1 MAIKKKPDT
10 KNEDINKLFLQEVG
24 LDVTDDGHIVDQDN
38 FNTIQIKKTDTV
50 FKGYGQLHRG
60 SIELDPAKNSKH
72 AKILFDYYVNKLADN
87 DEIEAFSSYNSYIT
101 NETTAKGI
109 IECKSH
115 DNEIMKSG
123 EYVNE
128 SLRYLDTIMQLN
140 GDPSPDISKYDRTK
154 EEFDKIRRTEERARR
169 AEAKRRAEAR
179 KPKYEPGSEEQ
190 RQAQLAAIRRNIA
203 RSHSK

>member
-24 LDVTDDGHIVDQDN
+24 LDVTDDGHIVDQDT

-50 FKGYGQLHRG
+50 FKGYGEQHKG

-101 NETTAKGI
+101 DEEKAKGV
-109 IECKSH
+109 IECKSS

-154 EEFDKIRRTEERARR
+154 EEFDKIRKSEERARR
-169 AEAKRRAEAR
+169 AEAKKRAEAR
-179 KPKYEPGSEEQ
+179 RPRYEPGSEEQ
-190 RQAQLAAIRRNIA
+190 RQAQLRAIRRNIA
-203 RSHSK
+203 KSHNK

>member
-1 MAIKKKPDT
+1 MSTKKKPDT
-10 KNEDINKLFLQEVG
+10 KNEDINKLFLQEIG
-24 LDVTDDGHIVDQDN
+24 LDVTKDGHIIDQDT

-50 FKGYGQLHRG
+50 LKGFGEINKG

-72 AKILFDYYVNKLADN
+72 AKILFDYYINKLADN

-101 NETTAKGI
+101 DEEKAKGI
-109 IECKSH
+109 IECKTS
-115 DNEIMKSG
+115 DNEVMKSG

-140 GDPSPDISKYDRTK
+140 GDPTPDISKYDRTK
-154 EEFDKIRRTEERARR
+154 EEFDKIRRAEDRARK
-169 AEAKRRAEAR
+169 AEIKKRMEAR

-190 RQAQLAAIRRNIA
+190 RQAQLRAIRRNIA
-203 RSHSK
+203 AKKGK

>member
-1 MAIKKKPDT
+1 MTTKKKPDT

-24 LDVTDDGHIVDQDN
+24 LDVTEDGHIVDQDT

-50 FKGYGQLHRG
+50 FKGYGDQHKG

-101 NETTAKGI
+101 DEEKAKGI
-109 IECKSH
+109 IECKTP

-128 SLRYLDTIMQLN
+128 SLRYLDTIMRLN
-140 GDPSPDISKYDRTK
+140 GDDDPDIAKLDRTK
-154 EEFDKIRRTEERARR
+154 EEFDKIRRAEDRARK
-169 AEAKRRAEAR
+169 AEMKKRMEAR
-179 KPKYEPGSEEQ
+179 KPRYEPGSEEQ
-190 RQAQLAAIRRNIA
+190 RQAQLRAIRRNIA
-203 RSHSK
+203 AKNGK

>member
-1 MAIKKKPDT
+1 MATKKKPDT

-24 LDVTDDGHIVDQDN
+24 LDVTEDGHIVDQDT

-50 FKGYGQLHRG
+50 FKGYGSQHRG

-87 DEIEAFSSYNSYIT
+87 DEIEEFSSYNSYIT
-101 NETTAKGI
+101 DEEKAKGI
-109 IECKSH
+109 IECKTH
-115 DNEIMKSG
+115 DNEVMKSG

-140 GDPSPDISKYDRTK
+140 GDPSPDISKLDRTK
-154 EEFDKIRRTEERARR
+154 EEFDKIRRAEDRARK
-169 AEAKRRAEAR
+169 AEIKKKMEAR
-179 KPKYEPGSEEQ
+179 KPKYKPGSEEQ
-190 RQAQLAAIRRNIA
+190 RQAQLRAIRRNIA
-203 RSHSK
+203 AKNGK

>member
-1 MAIKKKPDT
+1 MATKKKLDT

-24 LDVTDDGHIVDQDN
+24 LDVTEDGHIIDQDT

-50 FKGYGQLHRG
+50 FKGYGNQHRG

-101 NETTAKGI
+101 DEEKAKGI
-109 IECKSH
+109 IECKTP

-140 GDPSPDISKYDRTK
+140 GDPSPDISKLDRTK
-154 EEFDKIRRTEERARR
+154 EEFDKIRRAEDRARK
-169 AEAKRRAEAR
+169 AEIKKRMEAR

-190 RQAQLAAIRRNIA
+190 RQAQLRAIRRNIA
-203 RSHSK
+203 AKNGK

>member
-1 MAIKKKPDT
+1 MATKKKPDT

-24 LDVTDDGHIVDQDN
+24 LDVTEDGHIVDQDT

-50 FKGYGQLHRG
+50 FKGYGSQHKG

-101 NETTAKGI
+101 DEEKAKGI
-109 IECKSH
+109 IECKTP
-115 DNEIMKSG
+115 DNEVIKSG

-140 GDPSPDISKYDRTK
+140 GDPSPYISKLDRTK
-154 EEFDKIRRTEERARR
+154 EEFDKIRRAEDRARK
-169 AEAKRRAEAR
+169 AEIKKKMEAH
-179 KPKYEPGSEEQ
+179 KPKYKPGSEEQ
-190 RQAQLAAIRRNIA
+190 RQAQLRAIRRNIA
-203 RSHSK
+203 AKNGK

>member
-1 MAIKKKPDT
+1 MATKKKPDT

-24 LDVTDDGHIVDQDN
+24 LDVTEDGHIVDQDT

-50 FKGYGQLHRG
+50 FKGYGDQHKG

-101 NETTAKGI
+101 DEEKAKGI
-109 IECKSH
+109 IECKSSN
-115 DNEIMKSG
+115 NEIMKSG

-128 SLRYLDTIMQLN
+128 SLRYLDTIMRLN
-140 GDPSPDISKYDRTK
+140 GDDDPDITKLDRTK
-154 EEFDKIRRTEERARR
+154 EEFDKIRRAEDRARK
-169 AEAKRRAEAR
+169 AEIKKRMEAR
-179 KPKYEPGSEEQ
+179 KPRYEPGSEEQ
-190 RQAQLAAIRRNIA
+190 RQAQLRAIRRNIA
-203 RSHSK
+203 AKNGK